1 MFKKQAYA
9 EILSSFTQ
17 FLIAMCPT
25 DDWILGQSNKVIGY
39 NHQITKNSQFEPR
52 YYHAKTPTPKL
63 ILSGFRH
70 PGKHLKKP
78 SVFLEGGE

>member
-39 NHQITKNSQFEPR
+39 NHQITKKFTVWASLLSCQDPSP
-52 YYHAKTPTPKL
+52 KIDTIGVQTP
-63 ILSGFRH
+63 G
-70 PGKHLKKP
+70 
-78 SVFLEGGE
+78 